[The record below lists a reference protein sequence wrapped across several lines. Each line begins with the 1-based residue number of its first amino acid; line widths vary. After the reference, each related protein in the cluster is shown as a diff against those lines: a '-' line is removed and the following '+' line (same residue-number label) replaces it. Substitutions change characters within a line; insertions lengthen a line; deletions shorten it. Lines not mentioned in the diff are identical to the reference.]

1 MKAREVLEKY
11 RITRNT
17 LHKWVK
23 AGKIP
28 YKLTPTGQY
37 DYFPD
42 VVPSENSTTVS
53 KKTVIYARVSTSS
66 QKENLERQIERL
78 KIFCSAKGY
87 VLHEVHKEI
96 GSALNYNRKKYID
109 LYNQVVDKQIDRI
122 IIEYK
127 DRLLRIGFEDFERLC
142 KIFGTELIVADYSE
156 STSLDKS
163 KQQEITEDLMSI
175 IHHFSMRIYS
185 SRKRK
190 KIVES
195 LQNVLNLTDE
205 IEENEEIM
213 AVCHEVITDEN
224 ADL

>member
-1 MKAREVLEKY
+1 MKAREILEKY

-42 VVPSENSTTVS
+42 VVSSENSDYTP
-53 KKTVIYARVSTSS
+53 KKTVIYARVSTQS
-66 QKENLERQIERL
+66 QKENLERQVERL
-78 KIFCSAKGY
+78 KNFCSAKGY
-87 VLHEVHKEI
+87 VLHEVYKEI
-96 GSALNYNRKKYID
+96 GSALNYNRKKYVN

-156 STSLDKS
+156 IDKS
-163 KQQEITEDLMSI
+163 KQQEITEDLISI

-205 IEENEEIM
+205 IEENE
-213 AVCHEVITDEN
+213 VITDEN